1 MPTLTAIYE
10 ATLMAFRR
18 AEGVEFESVGIIDDF
33 SGLLAVPTLLRV
45 SADPSSG
52 GGECYLP
59 HRSADKQLPE
69 PYLLPGARRGPPQCQ
84 LLSAHLNVRFCQVLG
99 SARPNQEPHRSADS
113 GRILPPCD

>member
-52 GGECYLP
+52 GGRMLP
-59 HRSADKQLPE
+59 SAPLGGQAIAGTLPFTRSSAGP
-69 PYLLPGARRGPPQCQ
+69 PSMSAFVSPPQCQ
-84 LLSAHLNVRFCQVLG
+84 VLSGSGLG
-99 SARPNQEPHRSADS
+99 PTES
-113 GRILPPCD
+113 GTASEC